1 MAVVVVGGHS
11 RNIGKTSVVA
21 GLIAQIPELHWTALK
36 VTQYGHG
43 ICASSGGDCDC
54 ATPDHAAAVTEEL
67 DRSGES
73 DSSRFLVSG
82 AERSYWVRT
91 RQGYLAEAM
100 PRVRQVLAGAQNV
113 IIESNSI
120 IRFLQP
126 DLYLVVLDPSVE
138 DFKDSSRFFLD
149 RASALLVREDR
160 AGQGSWSGVSRKLTQ
175 GKPMLPLRLPGYVT
189 PELVAFVRNALVSSV
204 HQATQL

>member
-1 MAVVVVGGHS
+1 MATGVVGGHS
-11 RNIGKTSVVA
+11 RDIGKTSVVA
-21 GLIAQIPELHWTALK
+21 GLIAQIPEMHWTALK

-54 ATPDHAAAVTEEL
+54 ATASHMAAVTEER
-67 DRSGES
+67 DRSGDS

-82 AERSYWVRT
+82 AEQSFWVRT

-100 PRVRQVLAGAQNV
+100 PRVRQVLAGAQNA

-126 DLYLVVLDPSVE
+126 DLYLVVLDPSIQ
-138 DFKDSSRFFLD
+138 DFKDSSRLFLD
-149 RASALLVREDR
+149 RASALLVREDQ
-160 AGQGSWSGVSRKLTQ
+160 AEQGSWSGVSRKLMQ
-175 GKPMLPLRLPGYVT
+175 GKPVLPLRVPGYVT
-189 PELVAFVRNALVSSV
+189 PELVAFVRNALAPAV
-204 HQATQL
+204 HG

>member
-1 MAVVVVGGHS
+1 MATVVVGGHS

-21 GLIAQIPELHWTALK
+21 GLIAQIPELRWTALK

-43 ICASSGGDCDC
+43 ICAASGGDCDC
-54 ATPDHAAAVTEEL
+54 ATADHTAAVTEERN
-67 DRSGES
+67 RSGDS

-82 AERSYWVRT
+82 AERSFWVRT

-100 PRVRQVLAGAQNV
+100 PRVRQVLAGAQNA

-149 RASALLVREDR
+149 RASALLVREDHQ
-160 AGQGSWSGVSRKLTQ
+160 GQGSWRGISRKLMM
-175 GKPMLPLRLPGYVT
+175 GKLVLPLRLPGYVT
-189 PELVAFVRNALVSSV
+189 PELVAFVRSALAPAA
-204 HQATQL
+204 HT

>member
-21 GLIAQIPELHWTALK
+21 GLISQIPEMRWTALK

-43 ICASSGGDCDC
+43 ICAASGGDCDC
-54 ATPDHAAAVTEEL
+54 ATADHTAAVTEER

-82 AERSYWVRT
+82 AERSFWVRT

-100 PRVRQVLAGAQNV
+100 PRVRQVLAGAQNA

-120 IRFLQP
+120 IRFIQP
-126 DLYLVVLDPSVE
+126 HLYLVVLDPSVE

-149 RASALLVREDR
+149 RASALLVREDQ
-160 AGQGSWSGVSRKLTQ
+160 GQGSWSGVSRKLMQ
-175 GKPMLPLRLPGYVT
+175 GKPVLPLRLPGYVT
-189 PELVAFVRNALVSSV
+189 PELVAFVRGGLAPAL
-204 HQATQL
+204 HN

>member
-43 ICASSGGDCDC
+43 ICATSGADCDC
-54 ATPDHAAAVTEEL
+54 ATADHVAAVTEEH
-67 DRSGES
+67 DRSSAS
-73 DSSRFLVSG
+73 DTSRFLASG
-82 AERSYWVRT
+82 AERSFWVRT

-100 PRVRQVLAGAQNV
+100 PRVRQVLEGAQNT

-126 DLYLVVLDPSVE
+126 TLYLVVLDPAVQ
-138 DFKDSSRFFLD
+138 DFKESSRFFLD
-149 RASALLVREDR
+149 RASALLVREDQ
-160 AGQGSWSGVSRKLTQ
+160 GQGSWSGVSRKLMQ
-175 GKPMLPLRLPGYVT
+175 GKPVLPLRVPGYVT
-189 PELVAFVRNALVSSV
+189 PELVAFVRRALVEGC
-204 HQATQL
+204 

>member
-36 VTQYGHG
+36 VTQHGHG
-43 ICASSGGDCDC
+43 ICAASGGDCGC
-54 ATPDHAAAVTEEL
+54 ATTDHTVAITEEH

-82 AERSYWVRT
+82 AERSFWVRT

-100 PRVRQVLAGAQNV
+100 PRVRQVLGEAKNT

-126 DLYLVVLDPSVE
+126 DLYLVVLDPSIQ
-138 DFKDSSRFFLD
+138 DFKDSARLFLD
-149 RASALLVREDR
+149 RANALLIREDETR
-160 AGQGSWSGVSRKLTQ
+160 KANWSGVSPKLMQ
-175 GKPMLPLRLPGYVT
+175 GKPTLPLRLPGYVT
-189 PELVAFVRNALVSSV
+189 PELVGFVRNALAPEV
-204 HQATQL
+204 HS